1 MSDKG
6 LGQKGISWKCSL
18 NRNGDR
24 PHGPV
29 PPNQAQRIRDA
40 AAVGALAQNSG
51 SSPALIR

>member
-1 MSDKG
+1 MNDKG
-6 LGQKGISWKCSL
+6 LGQKGISWKYSL

-29 PPNQAQRIRDA
+29 PPNQAQRIRDD